1 MIGTNYLLA
10 MECEDLRG
18 HATEGWR
25 GSWATRAARAGLLVL
40 CWLATAI
47 GLATPTLAEGR
58 VDALR
63 IGQHEDRVRFVLEMD
78 RATPFAVFL
87 LADPY
92 RAVIDLPEV
101 SWAAEPLRISD
112 GNPLIQGYRTGQFQP
127 GVSRV
132 VIDLKGPAR
141 IDKAFQLGAQGQS
154 GPRLVIDLQPVA
166 PAAFDLAQRIESSDW
181 AGRTSI
187 ARATPVPAAPPIAAV
202 QPGEEKRVV
211 VLDPGHG
218 GVDPG
223 AIGVGGTY
231 EKVVVLETAKVIRD
245 VLEQSG
251 RYRVVMTRDRDVYLP
266 LRQRYQVAQDAG
278 AELFL
283 SIHADSMRSREVRGL
298 SVYTLS
304 ERASDAE
311 AAALAAQENK
321 SDILAGSDFDGLE
334 DEVFSILI
342 DLSRRHAV
350 ENSNVFA
357 QMLVGKLDPKV
368 RLLRRP
374 HREAGFA
381 VLKSPTVPSVLVELG
396 YLSNKQDER
405 MLTSRE
411 YREAVARGMLQAIDS
426 YFERKDRLSRC

>member
-1 MIGTNYLLA
+1 MIAAVYQRAKG
-10 MECEDLRG
+10 CEDLRRL
-18 HATEGWR
+18 ATAVSTG
-25 GSWATRAARAGLLVL
+25 GWATRAARACLLGL
-40 CWLATAI
+40 CWLTAAI
-47 GLATPTLAEGR
+47 GLAGPSLAEGR

-78 RATPFAVFL
+78 RQTPFAVFL
-87 LADPY
+87 LSDPY

-101 SWAAEPLRISD
+101 NWAAEPLRISD
-112 GNPLIQGYRTGQFQP
+112 SNPLIQGYRTGQFQP

-141 IDKAFQLGAQGQS
+141 IDKAFQLGPQGQS
-154 GPRLVIDLQPVA
+154 GQRLVIDLQPVA
-166 PAAFDLAQRIESSDW
+166 PAAFDLAQRIESPDW
-181 AGRTSI
+181 NGRTAV
-187 ARATPVPAAPPIAAV
+187 ARATPVPAAPPIAAT
-202 QPGEEKRVV
+202 QPGDDKRVV

-245 VLEQSG
+245 ALEKSG

-266 LRQRYQVAQDAG
+266 LRQRYQIAQDSA

-311 AAALAAQENK
+311 TAALAAQENK

-342 DLSRRHAV
+342 DLSRRHTV

-396 YLSNKQDER
+396 YLSNQQDER

-411 YREAVARGMLQAIDS
+411 YRDAVARGMLQAIDS
-426 YFERKDRLSRC
+426 YFERKDRLSRS